1 MDVSVPLSVALSA
14 ILPLGAALWNGHAG
28 DAHSR
33 AIGLRWVLIAL
44 SMFIGAIG
52 LYFAGGSKPFIYTVA
67 AAMAIAVN
75 ALLVSML
82 LYLRNAARNQ
92 NL

>member
-1 MDVSVPLSVALSA
+1 MDVTAPLSVALSA
-14 ILPLGAALWNGHAG
+14 ILPLGVALWNGHAG

-52 LYFAGGSKPFIYTVA
+52 LYFAGDSKPLVYTVVGA
-67 AAMAIAVN
+67 LAIAVN
-75 ALLVSML
+75 ALLISML
-82 LYLRNAARNQ
+82 LYLRNVARN
-92 NL
+92 